1 MRSLAIA
8 WRNIMRKPRRTAVTV
23 AAVAL
28 NTAVLVFTYAMMDG
42 MIAQLVHSSRHTYV
56 GDVQLHAPGYRAD
69 RSIYKS
75 LPEPQSLLD
84 RAAAAGFGA
93 AARSF
98 GFGLASCGAKS
109 AGASYWGID
118 PAAESSTFEM
128 AGQLRQGRFLSARA
142 RSEVVIGRRLARSL
156 QADVGSEIVA
166 VVQAADGSL
175 GNDLFRVAGILQS
188 VGEEIDR
195 GGILMHREDF
205 DRLFVAAGRV
215 HEVALLGHGR
225 AAEEVAALYAGPE
238 EEGAALVAETWRE
251 LLPTLSDM
259 LNVSGASMGIF
270 SVVFLLAAG
279 LGVLNTMFMATHD
292 RVREFGMLKALGTR
306 PRRIVGDVLVE
317 ALVLSGAAA
326 LIGAGLGSGVSL
338 YLEVAGGLDLTRW
351 QGESLTM
358 SGMPIAAVYQFSL
371 HPARVA
377 TAVVSM
383 SAVCA
388 AAALFPALKAARLD
402 PVAAMTHQ

>member
-1 MRSLAIA
+1 
-8 WRNIMRKPRRTAVTV
+8 MRKPRRTAVTGV
-23 AAVAL
+23 AVAL
-28 NTAVLVFTYAMMDG
+28 NTAVLIITYAMMDG
-42 MIAQLVHSSRHTYV
+42 VIAQLVHSSRHTYV

-69 RSIYKS
+69 RSIYRS
-75 LPEPQSLLD
+75 LPEPQALLD

-98 GFGLASCGAKS
+98 GFGLVSCGAKS

-118 PAAESSTFEM
+118 PAAESSTFEL
-128 AGQLRQGRFLSARA
+128 AGKLRRGRFLPGRA
-142 RSEVVIGRRLARSL
+142 QAEVVIGRRLARSL

-175 GNDLFRVAGILQS
+175 GNDLFQVAGILQS

-195 GGILMHREDF
+195 SGILMHREDF
-205 DRLFVAAGRV
+205 DRLFVAGGRV
-215 HEVALLGHGR
+215 HEVALLGNGT
-225 AAEEVAALYAGPE
+225 APEEVAALYAGPE
-238 EEGAALVAETWRE
+238 ETGEALVAETWRE

-259 LNVSGASMGIF
+259 LNLSGASMGIF
-270 SVVFLLAAG
+270 SVIFLLAAG

-317 ALVLSGAAA
+317 ALVLSGFAA
-326 LIGAGLGSGVSL
+326 LTGAVLGSGVSL
-338 YLEVAGGLDLTRW
+338 YFQASGGLDLTRW

-358 SGMPIAAVYQFSL
+358 SGMPVAAVYQFSL

-377 TAVVSM
+377 TAVVTM

>member
-28 NTAVLVFTYAMMDG
+28 NTAVLIFTYAMMDG

-128 AGQLRQGRFLSARA
+128 AGRLRQGRFLSARA

-156 QADVGSEIVA
+156 QAQVGSEIVA

-251 LLPTLSDM
+251 LLPTLADM

-358 SGMPIAAVYQFSL
+358 SGMPISAVYQFSL
-371 HPARVA
+371 HPARVV

>member
-28 NTAVLVFTYAMMDG
+28 NTAVLIFTWAMMDG
-42 MIAQLVHSSRHTYV
+42 MIGQLVHSSRHTYI

-75 LPEPQSLLD
+75 LAEPRSLLD
-84 RAAAAGFGA
+84 TAEAAGLGA
-93 AARSF
+93 VARSF
-98 GFGLASCGAKS
+98 GFGLVSCGAKS

-118 PAAESSTFEM
+118 PAAERGTFEL
-128 AGQLRQGRFLSARA
+128 AGKLRQGRFLPAGA

-156 QADVGSEIVA
+156 QADVGSELVA

-175 GNDLFRVAGILQS
+175 GNDLFRVAGVLGS

-205 DRLFVAAGRV
+205 DRLFAAGGRV
-215 HEVALLGHGR
+215 HEVALLGRG
-225 AAEEVAALYAGPE
+225 APAEEVAALYAGPE
-238 EEGAALVAETWRE
+238 EEQVLVAETWRE

-270 SVVFLLAAG
+270 SAIFLLAAG

-317 ALVLSGAAA
+317 ALVLSGLAAV
-326 LIGAGLGSGVSL
+326 IGAVLGSGVSL
-338 YLEVAGGLDLTRW
+338 WLEISGGLDLTRW

-358 SGMPIAAVYQFSL
+358 SGMPIAPVYQFSL
-371 HPARVA
+371 DPARVA
-377 TAVVSM
+377 AAVVSM

-402 PVAAMTHQ
+402 PATAMTHQ